1 MNNNYLI
8 YGSNE
13 YLIKNSIKKIINS
26 KKSVEPSIIN
36 YNMEETTIEQVIEE
50 LNTFDLFNNIKIVIC
65 EKCIFLS
72 SESKK
77 EQYNTDILIE
87 YLEKAVNDNILI
99 LSLNGEM
106 DERKKIVKEIKKYCN
121 IIKHEQ
127 LKDYEV
133 MGLVEKKFQLSGYK
147 ISKGAIN
154 LLISRTGNDL
164 SIISNEI
171 QKLFMYKLE
180 EKVITEEDIIA
191 IVPKKIEENI
201 FDLIDAVV
209 EKNKTKIFEL
219 YNGLTNYYGE
229 EQTKILIMV
238 ANQFRLMLQCKL
250 LNNTGLSESEISKE
264 LKVHP
269 YRVKLA
275 IQKGKSIELN
285 TLTKYLDDLAT
296 LDLNIKSGKTNK
308 NMGLELFFLNM

>member
-1 MNNNYLI
+1 MQI
-8 YGSNE
+8 
-13 YLIKNSIKKIINS
+13 S
-26 KKSVEPSIIN
+26 KK
-36 YNMEETTIEQVIEE
+36 
-50 LNTFDLFNNIKIVIC
+50 
-65 EKCIFLS
+65 
-72 SESKK
+72 
-77 EQYNTDILIE
+77 
-87 YLEKAVNDNILI
+87 
-99 LSLNGEM
+99 
-106 DERKKIVKEIKKYCN
+106 ERKKIVKEIKKHCN

-127 LKDYEV
+127 LKDYEII
-133 MGLVEKKFQLSGYK
+133 GLVEKKFQLSGYK
-147 ISKGAIN
+147 ISRGAIN

-164 SIISNEI
+164 SVISNEI

-180 EKVITEEDIIA
+180 EKIIAEEDIIA
-191 IVPKKIEENI
+191 LVPKKIEENI

-250 LNNTGLSESEISKE
+250 LNNTGLSENEVAKE

-275 IQKGKSIELN
+275 IQKGKNIELN